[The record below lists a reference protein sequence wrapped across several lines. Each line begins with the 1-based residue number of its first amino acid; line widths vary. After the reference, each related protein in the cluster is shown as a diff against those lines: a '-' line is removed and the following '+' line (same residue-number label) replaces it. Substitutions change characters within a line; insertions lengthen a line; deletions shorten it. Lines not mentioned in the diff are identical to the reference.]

1 MSENVHF
8 SANQI
13 AAIEWLATSKYDR
26 HPPTQEMLAE
36 RLGITP
42 RTITRWKQ
50 DDDFMAAV
58 TALARKFL
66 KNDLAE
72 MYAALSREAKAGSY
86 QHLKLA
92 MEMTGEY
99 TEKQHVEHSGK
110 IDSDVS
116 LNVSDLDDNQL
127 NKLLEA
133 AEKLHGA

>member
-26 HPPTQEMLAE
+26 HPPTQEMLAD
-36 RLGITP
+36 RLGINP

-50 DDDFMAAV
+50 DDEFMAAV

-66 KNDLAE
+66 KNDLPE
-72 MYAALSREAKAGSY
+72 MYAALRREAIGGSF
-86 QHLKLA
+86 QHIKLA

-99 TEKQHVEHSGK
+99 TPTTKTEHSGEIGVK
-110 IDSDVS
+110 GYTTVS
-116 LNVSDLDDNQL
+116 PDDWD
-127 NKLLEA
+127 
-133 AEKLHGA
+133 